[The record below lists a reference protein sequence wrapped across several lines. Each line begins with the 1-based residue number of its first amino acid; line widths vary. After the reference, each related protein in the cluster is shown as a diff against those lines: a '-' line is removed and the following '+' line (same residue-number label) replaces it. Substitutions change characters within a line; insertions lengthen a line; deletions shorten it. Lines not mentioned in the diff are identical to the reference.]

1 LANRKH
7 WWLTALLLLML
18 VGMTLPAAASNTAG
32 NTAQADSRTFPET
45 GKTVSGKF
53 LAYWN
58 AHGALAQLGLPLTD
72 QVQEVSPTNGKTY
85 TMQYFERMVLELHP
99 EYAGTP
105 FEVQGSLLG
114 YF

>member
-1 LANRKH
+1 MANRKH

-18 VGMTLPAAASNTAG
+18 VGTTLPAAAG
-32 NTAQADSRTFPET
+32 NTGQADSRTFPET

-58 AHGALAQLGLPLTD
+58 SHGGLAQLGLPLTD
-72 QVQEVSPTNGKTY
+72 QVQEVSPTDGKTY
-85 TMQYFERMVLELHP
+85 AMQYFERMVLELHP
-99 EYAGTP
+99 ENAGTL

-114 YF
+114 YFYYL